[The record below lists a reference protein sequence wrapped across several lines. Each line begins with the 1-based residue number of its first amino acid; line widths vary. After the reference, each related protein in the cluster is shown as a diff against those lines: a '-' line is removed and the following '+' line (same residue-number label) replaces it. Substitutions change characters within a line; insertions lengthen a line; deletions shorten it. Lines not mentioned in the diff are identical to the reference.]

1 LERDERIKNLLM
13 LRDFLKRRAEKLEKE
28 LISLRRMIESLD
40 EVLLE
45 QTIVTADKLK
55 ETRKNIE
62 ERKLYSDDGKFLG
75 NLILDRDKGT
85 LTFTPEDNVL
95 INSKERP
102 IRSFLARKIEELGG
116 SMEVEEDARGML
128 RGLKVMLK
136 DRKDVDRIV
145 NYMRWAFSKS
155 IVSQ

>member
-1 LERDERIKNLLM
+1 MERDERIKNLLM
-13 LRDFLKRRAEKLEKE
+13 LRDFLRRRAEKLEKE

-40 EVLLE
+40 DVLLE

-55 ETRKNIE
+55 ETRKNVE

-75 NLILDRDKGT
+75 NLILDMDRGEIS
-85 LTFTPEDNVL
+85 FTPEDNVL
-95 INSKERP
+95 ISSRERP

-116 SMEVEEDARGML
+116 SMELEEDPNGML

-136 DRKDVDRIV
+136 GRRDVDRIV
-145 NYMRWAFSKS
+145 NYIRWAFSKS